1 MNPPPSPASP
11 SSITHAFARQRY
23 TGVDAALL
31 AAAVLTFFFAQY
43 WLALAVLV
51 VIMIIFALSLDVAQG
66 YGGIETLGHA
76 AFFGT
81 GAYAAALYALHV
93 SPEPISGLLVG
104 ALAAAVVGLL
114 SGFAILRTHGLTQLM
129 LTLAV
134 ATLLYEFANVM
145 KSITNGD
152 DGLGGYDISPVLGLF
167 AFDIFGKTAFVYAC
181 VVLAVIYALLKRLVN
196 SALGLTARGIRENRV
211 RMRMLGVQVDRR
223 LWLLY
228 TLSAAVAG
236 VAGALSAQ
244 INRIVGLDTL
254 VFMLSANVVVMLA
267 LGGLG
272 RLYGAFFGA
281 MIFVVL
287 SDRAAALDPTNWLA
301 VLGVVLILVVRYAPQ
316 GLAGWLEALNARIGK
331 SIRPGSRQNS
341 RQNRQEPRP

>member
-1 MNPPPSPASP
+1 MNRSEP
-11 SSITHAFARQRY
+11 ITPAFARQRY
-23 TGVDAALL
+23 TWVDAALL
-31 AAAVLTFFFAQY
+31 LAAVLTFFFAQY
-43 WLALAVLV
+43 WLALAALA
-51 VIMIIFALSLDVAQG
+51 VIMIIFALSLDLAQG

-93 SPEPISGLLVG
+93 SPEPISGLVVG
-104 ALAAAVVGLL
+104 ALTAALIGLL

-134 ATLLYEFANVM
+134 ATLLYELANVM
-145 KSITNGD
+145 KSVTNGD
-152 DGLGGYDISPVLGLF
+152 DGLTGYDVWPLLGIF
-167 AFDIFGKTAFVYAC
+167 PFDIFGKTAFVYAC
-181 VVLAVIYALLKRLVN
+181 AVLAVLYALLKRLVN
-196 SALGLTARGIRENRV
+196 ANMGLTARGIRENRV
-211 RMRMLGVQVDRR
+211 RMRMLGVRVERR

-228 TLSAAVAG
+228 TISAAVAG

-281 MIFVVL
+281 IVFVVL

-316 GLAGWLEALNARIGK
+316 GVAGWVMTWQVDRKTKAVQTGRRRVHDAR
-331 SIRPGSRQNS
+331 P
-341 RQNRQEPRP
+341 

>member
-1 MNPPPSPASP
+1 MTKQTPSKSVAA
-11 SSITHAFARQRY
+11 AFGRQRY
-23 TGVDAALL
+23 TWIDAALL
-31 AAAVLTFFFAQY
+31 AAAVLTFFFGEY
-43 WLALAVLV
+43 YLALAAMAVL
-51 VIMIIFALSLDVAQG
+51 MIIFALSLDLAQG

-76 AFFGT
+76 AFFGS
-81 GAYAAALYALHV
+81 GAYGAALYALHV

-104 ALAAAVVGLL
+104 AAVAAVVGLL

-134 ATLLYEFANVM
+134 ATLLFELANVM
-145 KSITNGD
+145 KSVTNGD
-152 DGLGGYDISPVLGLF
+152 DGLTGYDISPVLGMF
-167 AFDIFGKTAFVYAC
+167 DFDIYGKTAFVYSC
-181 VVLAVIYALLKRLVN
+181 VVLFIIYALLKRLVN
-196 SALGLTARGIRENRV
+196 SAIGLTAQGIRENRV
-211 RMRMLGVQVDRR
+211 RMRMLGVPVERR

-228 TLSAAVAG
+228 TISAAVAG

-244 INRIVGLDTL
+244 INRIVGVDTL
-254 VFMLSANVVVMLA
+254 MFMLSANVVVMLA

-281 MIFVVL
+281 IIFVVL

-316 GLAGWLEALNARIGK
+316 GVAGWLARFTDRK
-331 SIRPGSRQNS
+331 ERSS
-341 RQNRQEPRP
+341 